1 MKIQGY
7 KVDGFIARRDPACR
21 VILLYGPDHG
31 LMKERADALSR
42 QIVADLKDPFNV
54 AILEPARWQ
63 ADPGLLEAEAQAGSL
78 MGGQRVVRVQGAD
91 DPLLPALQSYLQNPN
106 PECLVIL
113 EAGDLSP
120 RSKLR
125 AWAEKE
131 TAAAALPCY
140 VDDAEAIANLTR
152 QILGEAGWQP
162 AREVTQ
168 WLSVNLA
175 GDRLR
180 VRSELSKLALYMGPR
195 DQGGD
200 GRGVVTL
207 EDARAAI
214 ADVVDQAF
222 DDFVNALA
230 DRKPGAAM
238 AALSRLLAEGEEPV
252 GLIRITANH
261 FRRLHRVKCAVM
273 SGQSVET
280 AMEALTP
287 KVFYKQEAAFTAQV
301 KNWSLSALEAA
312 MGQLLTL
319 EGQMKTTTPARNA
332 QFGQA
337 MLQMMGA

>member
-1 MKIQGY
+1 MKIPGY

-21 VILLYGPDHG
+21 VALLYGPDHG
-31 LMKERADALSR
+31 LMRERADILTG
-42 QIVADLKDPFNV
+42 QIVTDLKDPFNV
-54 AILEPARWQ
+54 TILEQSRWQ
-63 ADPGLLEAEAQAGSL
+63 GDPGMLEAEAQAGSL

-91 DPLLPALQSYLQNPN
+91 DPLLPTLQSYLQNPN
-106 PECLVIL
+106 PDCLIVL

-125 AWAEKE
+125 AWAEKDA
-131 TAAAALPCY
+131 AAAALPCY
-140 VDDAEAIANLTR
+140 TDDAEAIMGLTR

-162 AREVTQ
+162 AREVLQ

-175 GDRLR
+175 GDRAR
-180 VRSELSKLALYMGPR
+180 VRSELSKLALYMGK
-195 DQGGD
+195 GD

-207 EDARAAI
+207 DDARAAI

-261 FRRLHRVKCAVM
+261 FRRLHRVKCAVT
-273 SGQSVET
+273 SGQTVEA
-280 AMEALTP
+280 AMESLNP
-287 KVFYKQEAAFTAQV
+287 KVFYKQEAAFKTQIR
-301 KNWSLSALEAA
+301 NWSLPALDGV

-319 EGQMKTTTPARNA
+319 EGQMKTTSPARNA

-337 MLQMMGA
+337 MLQMIAAS